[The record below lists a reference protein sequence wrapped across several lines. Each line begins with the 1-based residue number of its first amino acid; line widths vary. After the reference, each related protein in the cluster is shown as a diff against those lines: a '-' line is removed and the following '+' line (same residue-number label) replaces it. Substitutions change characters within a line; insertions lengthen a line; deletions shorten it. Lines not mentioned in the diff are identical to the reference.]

1 MKAIGIVLAIV
12 GIGMLIFNGFNYTK
26 KEKVVDIG
34 PVEINADKEE
44 SVSWPTYA
52 GAIVLLAGIGLVVMD
67 RRNRNKNKKKRAV
80 KARFFIHQ
88 PFCSWAT
95 SLAK

>member
-12 GIGMLIFNGFNYTK
+12 GLAMLIFNGFNYTK

-44 SVSWPTYA
+44 SVTWPTYA
-52 GAIVLLAGIGLVVMD
+52 GAIVLIAGVGLTIAGS
-67 RRNRNKNKKKRAV
+67 RKK
-80 KARFFIHQ
+80 
-88 PFCSWAT
+88 
-95 SLAK
+95 